1 MLRVTKMKP
10 VSRLDKEDQAT
21 HAKRTREFI
30 HRRAFFFRINVLNVY
45 NGKNTAKMSDKNPMQ
60 WFT

>member
-21 HAKRTREFI
+21 HTKRTREFI

-45 NGKNTAKMSDKNPMQ
+45 NEKIQQNE
-60 WFT
+60 

>member
-10 VSRLDKEDQAT
+10 VSRLDKEDQDT

-30 HRRAFFFRINVLNVY
+30 HRRGSFFRINVLNVY
-45 NGKNTAKMSDKNPMQ
+45 NEKTLQK
-60 WFT
+60 